1 MARRY
6 FVDELPPAGEAVLGG
21 EVAHHLANV
30 LRVQPGDALV
40 LADGNGAQCR
50 AVVERCGAGKVAL
63 QVAGSECVPRPGA
76 QLHVAFAP
84 PRWTRADWLFEH
96 GTEVGIDA
104 FWPLWT
110 ERSRPQGGRA
120 DRWQKIVRAAAGQ
133 CDRAWLPEVRDVTEL
148 GALLQHAALPAQR
161 FLADGDGPPAPVALA
176 GDAVLLVGPEGGF
189 TAAERA
195 AIAAAGFSPIGLG
208 PFVLRTETA
217 ALVGASALR
226 LAGLRA
232 ALARPA
238 ER

>member
-6 FVDELPPAGEAVLGG
+6 FVDELPPAGEALLGG

-120 DRWQKIVRAAAGQ
+120 DRWQKIV
-133 CDRAWLPEVRDVTEL
+133 
-148 GALLQHAALPAQR
+148 
-161 FLADGDGPPAPVALA
+161 
-176 GDAVLLVGPEGGF
+176 
-189 TAAERA
+189 ER
-195 AIAAAGFSPIGLG
+195 L
-208 PFVLRTETA
+208 
-217 ALVGASALR
+217 LR
-226 LAGLRA
+226 LAGIDAQGPTVRA
-232 ALARPA
+232 PREVRDTLAHFGIVARPGNV
-238 ER
+238 RLPPLPPLWR